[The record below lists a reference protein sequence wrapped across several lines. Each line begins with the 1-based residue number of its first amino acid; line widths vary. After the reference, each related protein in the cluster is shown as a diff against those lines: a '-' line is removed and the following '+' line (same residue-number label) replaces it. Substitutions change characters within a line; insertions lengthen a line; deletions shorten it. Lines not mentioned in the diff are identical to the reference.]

1 MSLLVGSPTLKGQ
14 EFNNWRTPK
23 PFQPRTHSPVHRLAY
38 PDNLAVTEANMERLN
53 AIFQQREAE
62 NVKAAIA
69 DGSATVPTKV
79 KLIYLAIY
87 FLLNL
92 GLTLYNKAVMIK
104 VCLLL
109 SP

>member
-1 MSLLVGSPTLKGQ
+1 
-14 EFNNWRTPK
+14 
-23 PFQPRTHSPVHRLAY
+23 
-38 PDNLAVTEANMERLN
+38 MERLS
-53 AIFQQREAE
+53 AIFHHREAD
-62 NVKAAIA
+62 NVKVAVA
-69 DGSATVPTKV
+69 DGSATVPAKV

-109 SP
+109 YSS